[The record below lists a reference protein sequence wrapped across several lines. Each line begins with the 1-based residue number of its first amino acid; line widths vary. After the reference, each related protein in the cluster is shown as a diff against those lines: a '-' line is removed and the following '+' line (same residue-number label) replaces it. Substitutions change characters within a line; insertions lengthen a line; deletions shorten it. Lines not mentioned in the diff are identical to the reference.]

1 MQEEMMTAGNGGF
14 SGSADATGP
23 NAGYD
28 PVMKFRRKVKSK
40 KDKKLVMPGN
50 ELKAEDN
57 RSYQEKLDDVI
68 LEKQLERINK
78 LREQGYDLSEEQIN
92 EFLGGVLKGVGNAV
106 KGVMG
111 SKPKPSAQK
120 PSAPAPASMS
130 GSIAGSTSSMGQSP
144 MSSVAGGKIPPSVK
158 FGGGMS
164 GSNAGGNLAKFDAS
178 GKSRF
183 QRGIGEFAPKSS
195 SPSSAT
201 PAAPKK
207 NAMQAGRPGYDS
219 KGVAL
224 PKKSNPNVGGAL
236 SSAASVLTGVKKKQQ
251 QKNKLSAMKEAA
263 SAPCDRPSRLYQYKV
278 TVPEMG
284 TTIIYGSSPT
294 ELMLK
299 FRMLFNPRFIK
310 QIKIERVTPFEAG
323 EIFYDKRMKHIRNIK
338 PN

>member
-28 PVMKFRRKVKSK
+28 PVMKFRSKVKNK

-50 ELKAEDN
+50 KLKAEDN
-57 RSYQEKLDDVI
+57 RSYQEKLDDII

-120 PSAPAPASMS
+120 PSTPPASTPTRGM
-130 GSIAGSTSSMGQSP
+130 GGIAGAAASA

-158 FGGGMS
+158 FGGG
-164 GSNAGGNLAKFDAS
+164 NLAKFDAS

-183 QRGIGEFAPKSS
+183 QKGIGEFAPKST

-201 PAAPKK
+201 PAAPKP
-207 NAMQAGRPGYDS
+207 NAMQAGRPGYNS
-219 KGVAL
+219 KGIAL
-224 PKKSNPNVGGAL
+224 PNKSKPNIGGAL

-263 SAPCDRPSRLYQYKV
+263 AAPCDRPSRLYQYKV

-284 TTIIYGSSPT
+284 TTIIYAASPA
-294 ELMLK
+294 ELMIK

-323 EIFYDKRMKHIRNIK
+323 KLFYDKRMKHIRNIK

>member
-1 MQEEMMTAGNGGF
+1 MQEEMMAVGNGGF
-14 SGSADATGP
+14 SASADATGP

-50 ELKAEDN
+50 TLKAEVD

-120 PSAPAPASMS
+120 PSAPAPAPARMS
-130 GSIAGSTSSMGQSP
+130 GSIAGSISSMGQSP
-144 MSSVAGGKIPPSVK
+144 MSSIAGGKIPPSVK
-158 FGGGMS
+158 FGSSMS

-183 QRGIGEFAPKSS
+183 QKGIGEFAPKST

-201 PAAPKK
+201 PKK
-207 NAMQAGRPGYDS
+207 NTMQAGRPGYDS

-224 PKKSNPNVGGAL
+224 L
-236 SSAASVLTGVKKKQQ
+236 KKKRQ
-251 QKNKLSAMKEAA
+251 QKNKLSSIGESAA
-263 SAPCDRPSRLYQYKV
+263 APCDRPSRLYQYKV

-284 TTIIYGSSPT
+284 TTIIYGSSPND
-294 ELMLK
+294 LMVK
-299 FRMLFNPRFIK
+299 FRMLFNPRFIR
-310 QIKIERVTPFEAG
+310 QIKIERVSPFEAG
-323 EIFYDKRMKHIRNIK
+323 ELFYDKRLKHIRNIN

>member
-1 MQEEMMTAGNGGF
+1 MQEEMMAVGNGGF
-14 SGSADATGP
+14 SASADATGP

-50 ELKAEDN
+50 TLKAEVD

-120 PSAPAPASMS
+120 PSAPAPA
-130 GSIAGSTSSMGQSP
+130 MGQSP
-144 MSSVAGGKIPPSVK
+144 LLSGNTRMSAFARGGAGKDGRNYGRVPITPLGTP
-158 FGGGMS
+158 
-164 GSNAGGNLAKFDAS
+164 N
-178 GKSRF
+178 
-183 QRGIGEFAPKSS
+183 
-195 SPSSAT
+195 T
-201 PAAPKK
+201 PASTSTIPKK
-207 NAMQAGRPGYDS
+207 NVMQAGRPGFDS
-219 KGVAL
+219 KGIAVSNK
-224 PKKSNPNVGGAL
+224 PKPVVGGAL
-236 SSAASVLTGVKKKQQ
+236 STAASVMNDLKKKPAKK
-251 QKNKLSAMKEAA
+251 KNKLSSMGESAA
-263 SAPCDRPSRLYQYKV
+263 APCDRPSRLYQYKV

-284 TTIIYGSSPT
+284 TTIIYGSSPND
-294 ELMLK
+294 LMVK
-299 FRMLFNPRFIK
+299 FRMLFNPRFIR
-310 QIKIERVTPFEAG
+310 QIKIERVSPFEAG
-323 EIFYDKRMKHIRNIK
+323 ELFYDKRLKHIRNIK